1 MFVLNNAWKTVIR
14 NKGRN
19 ILIVLIVA
27 IIAAAATIGLA
38 IRNAADN
45 ARETGLANTSVTA
58 TISVDRSKLMKQAR
72 ESQSSDSSGSSSDS
86 SDLSSDSGNS
96 GNVPDFDAMRGA
108 LDSSNLT
115 LADYQKY
122 AKASSVPVSSYYSE
136 STGVS
141 GTDSFQPVE
150 TSTANAANSSDSS
163 DSSNS
168 DSSNQQGG
176 GPDGQGGGQRGGMGG
191 GPGNMMTSGDFT
203 LTGFSSDTAID
214 NASNGTFTMS
224 SGEVFGY
231 DSADDGKV
239 IISKT
244 LADFND
250 LAVGDTITVTNPSDT
265 TLTYELTICG
275 IYENTTSSNTNAMG
289 PMGGT
294 SQDADNAIYTSVSTL
309 KSLGL
314 DSDTTAND
322 DDDNTTTQL
331 NYTYVLSDAADYETF
346 AADVKAAGLD
356 DTYTVQSADVEQYE
370 SSLVPLDNLAKFA
383 LTLLIVVLAVGAVVL
398 IVLNLFNIRE
408 RKYEVGVLTAIGVKK
423 VKVAAQFVIELL
435 IVTMCGIALGVA
447 GGAVASVPVSN
458 QLLASQVS
466 AQESEASSQRQQFGR
481 AADMGGGP
489 GGEQGGASGSSDSGN
504 SSGSAGSSSGD
515 SSGNSSSNS
524 SGSGPSGNS
533 SSGNEANGNNAQGG
547 QPSGMPGGMSR
558 AVDYVSEINATVNL
572 SVVGQLVLI
581 GLGLTLIS
589 ALVGIV
595 FVMRY
600 EPLQILADR
609 S

>member
-38 IRNAADN
+38 IRSAADN

-58 TISVDRSKLMKQAR
+58 TISVDRSKLMEQAR
-72 ESQSSDSSGSSSDS
+72 EASSSDSSGDSSSDTAA
-86 SDLSSDSGNS
+86 
-96 GNVPDFDAMRGA
+96 PDFDSMRSA
-108 LDSSNLT
+108 LEDSSLT

-122 AKASSVPVSSYYSE
+122 EKASSVPVSSYYSE

-150 TSTANAANSSDSS
+150 SSSANAANSSDSTGSS
-163 DSSNS
+163 DADAGNG
-168 DSSNQQGG
+168 QGMQA
-176 GPDGQGGGQRGGMGG
+176 PDGGQNMGG
-191 GPGNMMTSGDFT
+191 RGDGPGNMMTSGDFT
-203 LTGFSSDTAID
+203 LTGFSSDAAIA
-214 NASNGTFTMS
+214 NAANGSFTMS
-224 SGEVFGY
+224 SGSVFGY
-231 DSADDGKV
+231 DESDNGKV

-244 LADFND
+244 LADFNN
-250 LAVGDTITVTNPSDT
+250 LSVGDTITVTNPSDT
-265 TLTYELTICG
+265 SLTYTLTICG
-275 IYENTTSSNTNAMG
+275 IYENSTSSNTNAMG

-309 KSLGL
+309 QSLGL
-314 DSDTTAND
+314 DADTTAND
-322 DDDNTTTQL
+322 DNDNTTTQL
-331 NYTYVLSDAADYETF
+331 NYTYALSSADDYETF
-346 AADVKAAGLD
+346 ASDVAAAGLD

-398 IVLNLFNIRE
+398 VVLNLFNIRE

-423 VKVAAQFVIELL
+423 AKVAAQFVIELL

-466 AQESEASSQRQQFGR
+466 AQESEASSQQQQFGR

-489 GGEQGGASGSSDSGN
+489 GGAAGSSPSTGASNGSDSSDSDSTSDNGN
-504 SSGSAGSSSGD
+504 ISSGSTANSRDARSG
-515 SSGNSSSNS
+515 
-524 SGSGPSGNS
+524 GPF
-533 SSGNEANGNNAQGG
+533 
-547 QPSGMPGGMSR
+547 GMNR

-572 SVVGQLVLI
+572 AVVGQLILI

>member
-38 IRNAADN
+38 IRSAADN

-58 TISVDRSKLMKQAR
+58 TISVDRSKLMEQAR
-72 ESQSSDSSGSSSDS
+72 AASSSDSSGSSS
-86 SDLSSDSGNS
+86 SSDSAGDS
-96 GNVPDFDAMRGA
+96 SSDTAAPDFDSMRSA
-108 LDSSNLT
+108 LEGSSLT

-122 AKASSVPVSSYYSE
+122 EKASSVPVSSYYSE

-150 TSTANAANSSDSS
+150 SSSANAANSSDSS
-163 DSSNS
+163 GSSDANAG
-168 DSSNQQGG
+168 NGQGMQA
-176 GPDGQGGGQRGGMGG
+176 PDGGQNMGGRDG

-203 LTGFSSDTAID
+203 LTGFSSDTAIA
-214 NASNGTFTMS
+214 NAANGSFTMS
-224 SGEVFGY
+224 SGSVFGY
-231 DSADDGKV
+231 DESDNGKV

-244 LADFND
+244 LADFNN
-250 LAVGDTITVTNPSDT
+250 LSVGDTITVTNPSDT
-265 TLTYELTICG
+265 SLTYTLTICG
-275 IYENTTSSNTNAMG
+275 IYENSTSSNTNAMG

-314 DSDTTAND
+314 DADTTAND
-322 DDDNTTTQL
+322 DNDNTTTQL
-331 NYTYVLSDAADYETF
+331 NYTYVLSSADDYETF
-346 AADVKAAGLD
+346 ASDVAAAGLD

-398 IVLNLFNIRE
+398 VVLNLFNIRE

-423 VKVAAQFVIELL
+423 AKVAAQFVIELL

-466 AQESEASSQRQQFGR
+466 AQESEASSQQQQFGR

-489 GGEQGGASGSSDSGN
+489 GGDAGASQSTGTSTGSDPSNSSDS
-504 SSGSAGSSSGD
+504 D
-515 SSGNSSSNS
+515 STSDN
-524 SGSGPSGNS
+524 GNS
-533 SSGNEANGNNAQGG
+533 SSGSNTGARAGG
-547 QPSGMPGGMSR
+547 PFGMNR

-572 SVVGQLVLI
+572 AVVGQLILI
-581 GLGLTLIS
+581 GLGLTLVS

>member
-58 TISVDRSKLMKQAR
+58 TISVDRSKLMEQAR
-72 ESQSSDSSGSSSDS
+72 ESQSSDSSSDS
-86 SDLSSDSGNS
+86 SDSGS
-96 GNVPDFDAMRGA
+96 APDFDAMRGA

-163 DSSNS
+163 SSSS
-168 DSSNQQGG
+168 DSGSSDQQ
-176 GPDGQGGGQRGGMGG
+176 GQGGPGGDMGGGQGG

-203 LTGFSSDTAID
+203 LTGFSSDTAIA

-224 SGEVFGY
+224 RGEVFGY
-231 DSADDGKV
+231 DSSDDGKV

-250 LAVGDTITVTNPSDT
+250 LSVGDTITVTNPSDT
-265 TLTYELTICG
+265 SLTYELTICG
-275 IYENTTSSNTNAMG
+275 IYENSTSSNTNAMG

-331 NYTYVLSDAADYETF
+331 NYTYVLDNADDYETF

-383 LTLLIVVLAVGAVVL
+383 LTLLIVVLVVGAVVL

-447 GGAVASVPVSN
+447 GGAAASVPVSN

-466 AQESEASSQRQQFGR
+466 AQESEATSQQEQFGR
-481 AADMGGGP
+481 EANMGGQP
-489 GGEQGGASGSSDSGN
+489 GSSGASDGN
-504 SSGSAGSSSGD
+504 APT
-515 SSGNSSSNS
+515 GNSSSNS
-524 SGSGPSGNS
+524 SGDSGSSSANGSSNAESG
-533 SSGNEANGNNAQGG
+533 SSGNGNSQGG
-547 QPSGMPGGMSR
+547 QPGGMRGGMSQ

-572 SVVGQLVLI
+572 AVVGQLILI

>member
-58 TISVDRSKLMKQAR
+58 TISVDRSKLMEQAR
-72 ESQSSDSSGSSSDS
+72 ESQSSDSSSDS
-86 SDLSSDSGNS
+86 SDSGS
-96 GNVPDFDAMRGA
+96 APDFDAMRGA

-163 DSSNS
+163 SSSS
-168 DSSNQQGG
+168 DSGSSDQQ
-176 GPDGQGGGQRGGMGG
+176 GQGGPGGDMSGGQGG

-203 LTGFSSDTAID
+203 LTGFSSDTAIA

-231 DSADDGKV
+231 DSSDDGKV

-250 LAVGDTITVTNPSDT
+250 LSVGDTITVTNPSDT
-265 TLTYELTICG
+265 SLTYELTICG
-275 IYENTTSSNTNAMG
+275 IYENSTSSNTNAMG

-331 NYTYVLSDAADYETF
+331 NYTYVLDNADDYETF

-383 LTLLIVVLAVGAVVL
+383 LTLLIVVLVVGAVVL

-447 GGAVASVPVSN
+447 GGAAASVPVSN

-466 AQESEASSQRQQFGR
+466 AQESEATSQQEQFGR
-481 AADMGGGP
+481 EANMGGQP
-489 GGEQGGASGSSDSGN
+489 GSSGASDGN
-504 SSGSAGSSSGD
+504 APT
-515 SSGNSSSNS
+515 GNSSSNS
-524 SGSGPSGNS
+524 SGDSGSSSANGSSNAESG
-533 SSGNEANGNNAQGG
+533 SSGNGNSQGG
-547 QPSGMPGGMSR
+547 QPGGMRGGMSQ

-572 SVVGQLVLI
+572 AVVGQLILI

>member
-1 MFVLNNAWKTVIR
+1 MFVLKNAWKTVTR

-19 ILIVLIVA
+19 ILIVIIVA
-27 IIAAAATIGLA
+27 IIAAAATIGLS

-45 ARETGLANTSVTA
+45 ARETGLASTTVTA
-58 TISVDRSKLMKQAR
+58 TISADRSKLMEQAR
-72 ESQSSDSSGSSSDS
+72 ESSSSSSSSSDS
-86 SDLSSDSGNS
+86 SSSSSDSA
-96 GNVPDFDAMRGA
+96 PDFSAMRA
-108 LDSSNLT
+108 AMESATLS

-122 AKASSVPVSSYYSE
+122 EKASSVPVSSYYSE

-150 TSTANAANSSDSS
+150 STSSNSANSSSSSSSDSS
-163 DSSNS
+163 SSSGDSNS
-168 DSSNQQGG
+168 SGQPGQGG
-176 GPDGQGGGQRGGMGG
+176 PGGDGQGGGDRGGM
-191 GPGNMMTSGDFT
+191 MMTSGDFT
-203 LTGFSSDTAID
+203 LTGFSSDTAV
-214 NASNGTFTMS
+214 AKAQNGTFTMT

-231 DSADDGKV
+231 GSDDNGKV
-239 IISKT
+239 IISKA

-250 LAVGDTITVTNPSDT
+250 LEVGDTITVTNPSDT
-265 TLTYELTICG
+265 SKTYTLTICG

-314 DSDTTAND
+314 DSTTTAND

-331 NYTYVLSDAADYETF
+331 TYTYVFDNADDYETF
-346 AADVKAAGLD
+346 ASDVKKAGLA
-356 DTYTVQSADVEQYE
+356 DTYTVQSADVENYE

-423 VKVAAQFVIELL
+423 AKVAAQFAIELL

-447 GGAVASVPVSN
+447 GGAAASVPVSN
-458 QLLASQVS
+458 QLLAAQVS
-466 AQESEASSQRQQFGR
+466 SQETQAASQQEQFGR
-481 AADMGGGP
+481 GADMGGAP
-489 GGEQGGASGSSDSGN
+489 GANSGSSDS
-504 SSGSAGSSSGD
+504 SGSSSD
-515 SSGNSSSNS
+515 SSSSDSSSSNS
-524 SGSGPSGNS
+524 STSNSSTSGNS
-533 SSGNEANGNNAQGG
+533 APSAPGGDQGG
-547 QPSGMPGGMSR
+547 MRGGFNR
-558 AVDYVSEINATVNL
+558 AVDYVSTINATVNL
-572 SVVGQLVLI
+572 KVVGQLILI
-581 GLGLTLIS
+581 GLGLTLVS
-589 ALVGIV
+589 ALVGII

>member
-38 IRNAADN
+38 IRNAAST
-45 ARETGLANTSVTA
+45 ARETGLASTSVTA
-58 TISVDRSKLMKQAR
+58 TISVDRSKLMEQAR
-72 ESQSSDSSGSSSDS
+72 ESQSSSSDSSSDS
-86 SDLSSDSGNS
+86 TPNFDSMRSALENSS
-96 GNVPDFDAMRGA
+96 
-108 LDSSNLT
+108 LT

-122 AKASSVPVSSYYSE
+122 KKASSVPVSSYYSE

-150 TSTANAANSSDSS
+150 SSTANAANSSSDSSSS
-163 DSSNS
+163 DSSSS
-168 DSSNQQGG
+168 DSAAPSDGQQGPG
-176 GPDGQGGGQRGGMGG
+176 GGQGGEMGG
-191 GPGNMMTSGDFT
+191 GKGNMMTSGDFT
-203 LTGFSSDTAID
+203 LTGFSSDTAIA

-224 SGEVFGY
+224 SGSVFGY
-231 DSADDGKV
+231 GESDNGKV
-239 IISKT
+239 IISKN
-244 LADFND
+244 LADFNN
-250 LAVGDTITVTNPSDT
+250 LSVGDTITVTNPSDT
-265 TLTYELTICG
+265 SLTYTLTICG

-314 DSDTTAND
+314 DADTTAND
-322 DDDNTTTQL
+322 DNDNTTTQL
-331 NYTYVLSDAADYETF
+331 NYTYVLSSADDYETF
-346 AADVKAAGLD
+346 ASDVEAAGLD

-383 LTLLIVVLAVGAVVL
+383 LTLLIVVLVVGAVVL
-398 IVLNLFNIRE
+398 VVLNLFNIRE

-423 VKVAAQFVIELL
+423 AKVAAQFVIELL

-466 AQESEASSQRQQFGR
+466 AQESEASSQQQQFGR
-481 AADMGGGP
+481 AADMGGAP
-489 GGEQGGASGSSDSGN
+489 GESS
-504 SSGSAGSSSGD
+504 
-515 SSGNSSSNS
+515 SSSNS
-524 SGSGPSGNS
+524 SSSDSSSSSSSDSSSSDSNNS
-533 SSGNEANGNNAQGG
+533 SNSNTNVQPSQQGG
-547 QPSGMPGGMSR
+547 PGGMR
-558 AVDYVSEINATVNL
+558 QAVNYVSEINATVNL
-572 SVVGQLVLI
+572 AVVGQLILI